1 MLFDDLGTR
10 CKLVSTAEVNS
21 EARLT
26 ETEIASGE
34 TAYDLLVFE
43 LPPVTFEHLKLLLP
57 RAAVG
62 MQQSEQD
69 FIGFQIGKEDVIGSG
84 SKQEERQKPTSVGE
98 RKSKPEQTV
107 EKAARSQP
115 AAPPVKPVNSGKEA
129 FDALQRSI
137 GKEE

>member
-1 MLFDDLGTR
+1 MEVRGKINSEKPRYVLVRVKITNKSADQALRYAGFNRGDPSSKSLAAMLFDDLGTR
-10 CKLVSTAEVNS
+10 CKLVSTAEFNS

-43 LPPVTFEHLKLLLP
+43 LPPATFEHLKLLLP

-84 SKQEERQKPTSVGE
+84 SKQEEE
-98 RKSKPEQTV
+98 
-107 EKAARSQP
+107 
-115 AAPPVKPVNSGKEA
+115 
-129 FDALQRSI
+129 
-137 GKEE
+137 